1 MSKIYL
7 LNNLPY
13 EGIENLEVFK
23 IEYIPSS
30 INLNNYDALIFTSK
44 NAIYSLDSFNND
56 WKNIDSY
63 AIAPKTAEVI
73 NDYGGKVKFTGIS
86 SHGNDFAKELIPLLK
101 NKKCLYIRAQKVV
114 SKLSQI
120 LKDNDVYIEEL
131 ITYKTICNVDS
142 LNIKIEDNSTIVFT
156 SPSSVNC
163 FFKKYKWNNSLR
175 AVVIGKTTAK
185 YLPKNIK
192 FEISS
197 TTSIEE
203 CIKLAL
209 KPIL

>member
-7 LNNLPY
+7 LNNIPF
-13 EGIENLEVFK
+13 EGVENLEVFK
-23 IEYIPSS
+23 IEFIPSS
-30 INLNNYDALIFTSK
+30 INLKEYDALIFTSK
-44 NAIYSLDSFNND
+44 NAIYSLDSFNQE

-63 AIAPKTAEVI
+63 AIAPKTATVI
-73 NDYGGKVKFTGIS
+73 NENGGKVKFTGIS
-86 SHGNDFAKELIPLLK
+86 SHGNEFAKELILLLK
-101 NKKCLYIRAQKVV
+101 NKKCIYIRASKVV
-114 SKLSQI
+114 SKLCEI
-120 LKDNDVYIEEL
+120 LKNNDVYIDEL
-131 ITYKTICNVDS
+131 VTYKTICNVDL
-142 LNIKIEDNSTIVFT
+142 LNTEIEDDSTVVFT

-163 FFKKYKWNNSLR
+163 FFKKYKWNDTLR

-185 YLPKNIK
+185 YLPKNVK

-209 KPIL
+209 KPTI